1 MLWVVLLKIT
11 IRMKRTLLS
20 AMILLPIALFSQ
32 TMTGK
37 ITQAGSIVSYV
48 EVIAV
53 KDQKKQTAISDDKG
67 NYALKLFENG
77 NYNIKLI
84 QDGTEVSSM
93 DIVVNGDIKQDFLI
107 ERKNEKQIEGV
118 TLTARKKLIER
129 KADRLVFNVSNSV
142 ASQGMDGADALAT
155 TPLVKVDDNAGVS
168 IAGKSG
174 VSVMINE
181 RILNLSSTELV
192 TYLKSL
198 RSENI
203 EKIEVI
209 TTPPAKYEAQ
219 GNSGL
224 INIVLK
230 KNQNLGWSGSLTT
243 SLQQQTYTAFSN
255 SATINY
261 QNEKLRSSLKLRQNK
276 YEKHSFENYWIQGAE
291 GLKSHDDRRDFGD
304 GLGANLSIDYQ
315 LGKKSNIGFIYDY
328 GFGHSNMDI
337 ENTSDYF
344 QNDIYTNTLS
354 TDAEHRGK
362 TIQHTVSAYY
372 DLKFGK
378 QDNKLSITGNYF
390 SNNPKN
396 IIDFTTTENSGNS
409 FVVKSPSMV
418 DYKIYSGQADLTLP
432 YQFAKTEAGVKFTN
446 FDNNS
451 SIFYQNLNN
460 GSYVPDPLKS
470 NEFEYNEKN
479 YAAYMSFEKSFNE
492 KWSAKAGLRYEYS
505 TVNGNSL
512 TSGQQTENSYG
523 KFFPTAYVAYKS
535 DENNTFN
542 LNYSKRINRPGFRA
556 INPYRWY
563 ININSYFTGNPL
575 LKPSINHNFEF
586 SHVYKGKLSTSV
598 YFQRTLDAFGQ
609 VASLSGESRTSTFFN
624 FYNQNNIGV
633 TLNYSDTFLKFWE
646 ANYSADVSYMSTEV
660 FATDAL
666 SKKGYGYDFNF
677 QNNLSLNKSKT
688 IQLIL
693 NYWFRLPSN
702 SGNVYMDFAGNF
714 TSGLKISLMEK
725 KLQINATVSDIFK
738 QARSIGEIYYS
749 TGTHSYNNYYDAR
762 RFTLSATYTF
772 GNKKVKEVGRN
783 VNFDEKYRAN

>member
-1 MLWVVLLKIT
+1 MKKIVLAVI
-11 IRMKRTLLS
+11 M
-20 AMILLPIALFSQ
+20 LLPAIALAQSIK
-32 TMTGK
+32 GK
-37 ITQAGSIVSYV
+37 ISQAGNAVPYI

-53 KDQKKQTAISDDKG
+53 KDQKKHTSISDEKG
-67 NYALKLFENG
+67 NYSLKLLENG
-77 NYNIKLI
+77 NYTIKLL
-84 QDGTEVSSM
+84 QDGIEISNR
-93 DIVVNGDIKQDFLI
+93 DIVINGEVKQDFFI
-107 ERKNEKQIEGV
+107 EKKNEKQIEGV

-142 ASQGMDGADALAT
+142 ASQGMDAVDALAT
-155 TPLVKVDDNAGVS
+155 TPLVKVDDNTGVS
-168 IAGKSG
+168 IVGKSG
-174 VSVMINE
+174 VAVMIND
-181 RILNLSSTELV
+181 RILNLSDAELV

-209 TTPPAKYEAQ
+209 TAPPAKYEAQ

-230 KNQNLGWSGSLTT
+230 KNQNLGWSGSLTS
-243 SLQQQTYTAFSN
+243 SLQQQTYTGNSN
-255 SATINY
+255 SVTVNY

-276 YEKHSFENYWIQGAE
+276 NEKHSYENYWIEGE
-291 GLKSHDDRRDFGD
+291 DGLKSNDNRRDFGD
-304 GLGANLSIDYQ
+304 GLGANLSLDYQ
-315 LGKKSNIGFIYDY
+315 LSKKSNVGFIYDF

-337 ENTSDYF
+337 RNTSNYF
-344 QNDIYTNTLS
+344 QNGIYTNTLL
-354 TDAEHRGK
+354 TDAEHRATGR
-362 TIQHTVSAYY
+362 QHTASAYY

-390 SNNPKN
+390 SNTPET
-396 IIDFTTTENSGNS
+396 IIDFTTTESSGDR

-451 SIFYQNLNN
+451 SIFYQNLAN
-460 GSYVPDPLKS
+460 GQYITDPLKS

-479 YAAYMSFEKSFNE
+479 YAAYISFEKSFNE

-505 TVNGNSL
+505 VVNGNSL
-512 TSGQQTENSYG
+512 TSGQRTENSYG
-523 KFFPTAYVAYKS
+523 KFFPTAYISYKS
-535 DENNTFN
+535 NENHTFN

-563 ININSYFTGNPL
+563 ININSYFTGNPF
-575 LKPSINHNFEF
+575 LKPSINHNFEL
-586 SHVYKGKLSTSV
+586 SYVYKGKLSASA
-598 YFQRTLDAFGQ
+598 YFQRTVEAFSQ
-609 VASLSGESRTSTFFN
+609 LATLKGENRVSTFEN
-624 FYNQNNIGV
+624 YYNQNSMGV
-633 TLNYSDTFLKFWE
+633 SLNYSDTFFKKWE
-646 ANYSADVSYMSTEV
+646 ANYSANYSYMNTDV

-666 SKKGYGYDFNF
+666 ARKGNSYDFDF
-677 QNNLSLNKSKT
+677 QNNISLNQSKT

-702 SGNVYMDFAGNF
+702 SGNSYMKFAGNL
-714 TSGLKISLMEK
+714 TSGVKLNLMEK
-725 KLQINATVSDIFK
+725 SLQLNIFVSDILK
-738 QARSIGEIYYS
+738 QGKSLGEIYYT

-762 RFTLSATYTF
+762 RLTLSATYTF
-772 GNKKVKEVGRN
+772 GNKKVKGMDRN
-783 VNFDEKYRAN
+783 VRFDEKNRAN

>member
-1 MLWVVLLKIT
+1 
-11 IRMKRTLLS
+11 MKKTLLAVIMLS
-20 AMILLPIALFSQ
+20 PLAAFAQSI
-32 TMTGK
+32 TGK
-37 ITQAGSIVSYV
+37 ITQTGNAVPYV
-48 EVIAV
+48 EVVAV
-53 KDQKKQTAISDDKG
+53 KNQKQQTAISDEKG
-67 NYALKLFENG
+67 NYSLKLSENG
-77 NYNIKLI
+77 NYNIRLI
-84 QDGTEVSSM
+84 QDGNEISNK
-93 DIVVNGDIKQDFLI
+93 DININGTLKQDFSI
-107 ERKNEKQIEGV
+107 EKKNEKQIEGV

-142 ASQGMDGADALAT
+142 ASQGMDAVDALAT
-155 TPLVKVDDNAGVS
+155 TPLVKVDDNTGVS
-168 IAGKSG
+168 IVGKSG
-174 VSVMINE
+174 VAVMIND
-181 RILNLSSTELV
+181 RILNLSDAELV

-209 TTPPAKYEAQ
+209 TAPPAKYEAQ

-230 KNQNLGWSGSLTT
+230 KNRSLGWSGSLTS
-243 SLQQQTYTAFSN
+243 SLQQQTYTGNSN
-255 SATINY
+255 SVTINY

-276 YEKHSFENYWIQGAE
+276 NEKHSYENYWIEGAD
-291 GLKSHDDRRDFGD
+291 GLKSNDNRRDFGD
-304 GLGANLSIDYQ
+304 GLGVNLSLDYQ
-315 LGKKSNIGFIYDY
+315 LNKKSNLGFIYDF

-337 ENTSDYF
+337 RNTSNYF
-344 QNDIYTNTLS
+344 QNGIYTNTLL
-354 TDAEHRGK
+354 TDAEHRATGR
-362 TIQHTVSAYY
+362 QHTASAYY

-390 SNNPKN
+390 SNTPETT
-396 IIDFTTTENSGNS
+396 IDFTTTESSGDR

-451 SIFYQNLNN
+451 SIFYQNLMN
-460 GSYVPDPLKS
+460 GQYITDPLKS

-479 YAAYMSFEKSFNE
+479 YAAYISFERSFNE

-505 TVNGNSL
+505 VVNGNSL

-523 KFFPTAYVAYKS
+523 KFFPTAYISYKS
-535 DENNTFN
+535 NENHTFN

-563 ININSYFTGNPL
+563 ININSYFTGNPF
-575 LKPSINHNFEF
+575 LKPSINHNFEL
-586 SHVYKGKLSTSV
+586 SYVYKGKLSASA
-598 YFQRTLDAFGQ
+598 YFQRTVEAFGQ
-609 VASLSGESRTSTFFN
+609 LATLKGENRVSTFEN
-624 FYNQNNIGV
+624 YYNQNSMGIS
-633 TLNYSDTFLKFWE
+633 LNYSDTFFKKWE
-646 ANYSADVSYMSTEV
+646 ANYSANYSYMNTDV

-666 SKKGYGYDFNF
+666 SRKGNSYDFDF
-677 QNNLSLNKSKT
+677 QNNISLNQSKT

-702 SGNVYMDFAGNF
+702 SGNSYMKFAGNL
-714 TSGLKISLMEK
+714 TSGVKLNLMEK
-725 KLQINATVSDIFK
+725 SLQLNVFVSDILK
-738 QARSIGEIYYS
+738 QGKSLGEIYYT

-762 RFTLSATYTF
+762 RLTISATYTF
-772 GNKKVKEVGRN
+772 GNKKVKGMDRN
-783 VNFDEKYRAN
+783 VRFDEKNRAN

>member
-1 MLWVVLLKIT
+1 
-11 IRMKRTLLS
+11 MKKTLLAVIMLS
-20 AMILLPIALFSQ
+20 PLAAFAQSI
-32 TMTGK
+32 TGK
-37 ITQAGSIVSYV
+37 ITQTGNAVPYV
-48 EVIAV
+48 EVVAV
-53 KDQKKQTAISDDKG
+53 KNQKQQTAISDEKG
-67 NYALKLFENG
+67 NYSLKLFENG
-77 NYNIKLI
+77 NYNIRLI
-84 QDGTEVSSM
+84 QDGIEISNK
-93 DIVVNGDIKQDFLI
+93 DITINGTVKQDFSI
-107 ERKNEKQIEGV
+107 EKKNEKQIEGV

-142 ASQGMDGADALAT
+142 ASQGMDAVDALAT
-155 TPLVKVDDNAGVS
+155 TPLVKVDDNTGVS
-168 IAGKSG
+168 IVGKSG
-174 VSVMINE
+174 VAVMIND
-181 RILNLSSTELV
+181 RILNLSDAELV

-209 TTPPAKYEAQ
+209 TAPPAKYEAQ

-230 KNQNLGWSGSLTT
+230 RNQNLGWSGSLTS
-243 SLQQQTYTAFSN
+243 SLQQQTYTGNSN
-255 SATINY
+255 SVTINY

-276 YEKHSFENYWIQGAE
+276 NEKHSYENYWIEGAD
-291 GLKSHDDRRDFGD
+291 GLKSNDNRRDFGD
-304 GLGANLSIDYQ
+304 GLGANLSLDYQ
-315 LGKKSNIGFIYDY
+315 LNKKSNLGFIYDF

-337 ENTSDYF
+337 RNTSNYF
-344 QNDIYTNTLS
+344 QNGIYTNTLL
-354 TDAEHRGK
+354 TDAEHRATGR
-362 TIQHTVSAYY
+362 QHTASAYY

-390 SNNPKN
+390 SNTPETT
-396 IIDFTTTENSGNS
+396 IDFTTTESSGDR

-451 SIFYQNLNN
+451 SIFYQNLMN
-460 GSYVPDPLKS
+460 GQYITDPLKS

-479 YAAYMSFEKSFNE
+479 YAAYISFERSFNE

-505 TVNGNSL
+505 VVNGNSL

-523 KFFPTAYVAYKS
+523 KFFPTAYISYKS
-535 DENNTFN
+535 NENHTFN

-563 ININSYFTGNPL
+563 ININSYFTGNPF
-575 LKPSINHNFEF
+575 LKPSINHNFEL
-586 SHVYKGKLSTSV
+586 SYVYKGKLSASA
-598 YFQRTLDAFGQ
+598 YFQRTVEAFGQ
-609 VASLSGESRTSTFFN
+609 LATLKGENRVSTFEN
-624 FYNQNNIGV
+624 YYNQNSMGIS
-633 TLNYSDTFLKFWE
+633 LNYSDTFFKKWE
-646 ANYSADVSYMSTEV
+646 ANYSANYSYMNTDV

-666 SKKGYGYDFNF
+666 SRKGNSYDFDF
-677 QNNLSLNKSKT
+677 QNNISLNQSKT

-702 SGNVYMDFAGNF
+702 SGNSYMKFAGNL
-714 TSGLKISLMEK
+714 TSGVKLNLMEK
-725 KLQINATVSDIFK
+725 SLQLNVFVSDILK
-738 QARSIGEIYYS
+738 QGKSLGEIYYT

-762 RFTLSATYTF
+762 RLTISATYTF
-772 GNKKVKEVGRN
+772 GNKKVKGMDRN
-783 VNFDEKYRAN
+783 VRFDEKNRAN

>member
-1 MLWVVLLKIT
+1 MKKIVLAVI
-11 IRMKRTLLS
+11 M
-20 AMILLPIALFSQ
+20 LLPAIALAQSIK
-32 TMTGK
+32 GK
-37 ITQAGSIVSYV
+37 ISQAGNAVPYI

-53 KDQKKQTAISDDKG
+53 KDQKKHTSISDEKG
-67 NYALKLFENG
+67 NYSLKLLENG
-77 NYNIKLI
+77 NYTIRLI
-84 QDGTEVSSM
+84 QDGIEISHKDIAINGEV
-93 DIVVNGDIKQDFLI
+93 KQDFFI
-107 ERKNEKQIEGV
+107 EKKNEKQIEGV

-142 ASQGMDGADALAT
+142 ASQGMDAVDALAT
-155 TPLVKVDDNAGVS
+155 TPLVKVDDNTGVS
-168 IAGKSG
+168 IVGKSG
-174 VSVMINE
+174 VAVMIND
-181 RILNLSSTELV
+181 RILNLSDAELV

-209 TTPPAKYEAQ
+209 TAPPAKYEAQ

-230 KNQNLGWSGSLTT
+230 KNQNLGWSGSLTS
-243 SLQQQTYTAFSN
+243 SLQQQTYTGNSN
-255 SATINY
+255 SVTVNY

-276 YEKHSFENYWIQGAE
+276 NEKHSYENYWIEGTD
-291 GLKSHDDRRDFGD
+291 GLKSNDDRRDFGD
-304 GLGANLSIDYQ
+304 GLGANLSLDYQ
-315 LGKKSNIGFIYDY
+315 LSKKSNVGFIYDF

-337 ENTSDYF
+337 RNTSNYF
-344 QNDIYTNTLS
+344 QNGIYTNTLL
-354 TDAEHRGK
+354 TDAEHRATGR
-362 TIQHTVSAYY
+362 QHTASAYY

-390 SNNPKN
+390 SNTPET
-396 IIDFTTTENSGNS
+396 IIDFTTTESSGDR

-451 SIFYQNLNN
+451 SIFYQNLTN
-460 GSYVPDPLKS
+460 GQYITDPLKS

-479 YAAYMSFEKSFNE
+479 YAAYISFEKSFNE

-505 TVNGNSL
+505 VVNGNSL

-523 KFFPTAYVAYKS
+523 KFFPTAYISYKS
-535 DENNTFN
+535 NENHTFN

-563 ININSYFTGNPL
+563 INIYSYFTGNPF
-575 LKPSINHNFEF
+575 LKPSINHNFEL
-586 SHVYKGKLSTSV
+586 SYVYKGKLSASA
-598 YFQRTLDAFGQ
+598 YFQRTVEAFSQ
-609 VASLSGESRTSTFFN
+609 LATLKGENRVSTFEN
-624 FYNQNNIGV
+624 YYNQNSMGV
-633 TLNYSDTFLKFWE
+633 SLNYSDTFFKKWE
-646 ANYSADVSYMSTEV
+646 ANYSANYSYMNTDV

-666 SKKGYGYDFNF
+666 ARKGNSYDFDF
-677 QNNLSLNKSKT
+677 QNNISLNQSKT

-702 SGNVYMDFAGNF
+702 SGNSYMKFAGNL
-714 TSGLKISLMEK
+714 TSGVKLNLMEK
-725 KLQINATVSDIFK
+725 SLQLNIFVSDILK
-738 QARSIGEIYYS
+738 QGKSLGEIYYT

-762 RFTLSATYTF
+762 RLTLSATYTF
-772 GNKKVKEVGRN
+772 GNKKVKGMDRN
-783 VNFDEKYRAN
+783 VRFDEKNRAN

>member
-1 MLWVVLLKIT
+1 MKKIVLAVI
-11 IRMKRTLLS
+11 M
-20 AMILLPIALFSQ
+20 LLPAIALAQSIK
-32 TMTGK
+32 GK
-37 ITQAGSIVSYV
+37 ISQAGNAVPYI

-53 KDQKKQTAISDDKG
+53 KDQKKHTSISDEKG
-67 NYALKLFENG
+67 NYSLKLSENG
-77 NYNIKLI
+77 NYTIKLL
-84 QDGTEVSSM
+84 QDGIEISHK
-93 DIVVNGDIKQDFLI
+93 DIAINGPVKQDFFI
-107 ERKNEKQIEGV
+107 EKKNEKQIEGV

-142 ASQGMDGADALAT
+142 ASQGMDAVDALAT
-155 TPLVKVDDNAGVS
+155 TPLVKVDDNTGVS
-168 IAGKSG
+168 IVGKSG
-174 VSVMINE
+174 VAVMIND
-181 RILNLSSTELV
+181 RILNLSDAELV

-209 TTPPAKYEAQ
+209 TAPPAKYEAQ

-230 KNQNLGWSGSLTT
+230 KNQNLGWSGSLTS
-243 SLQQQTYTAFSN
+243 SLQQQTYTGNSN
-255 SATINY
+255 SVTVNY

-276 YEKHSFENYWIQGAE
+276 NEKHSYENYWIEGAD
-291 GLKSHDDRRDFGD
+291 GLKSNDNRRDFGD
-304 GLGANLSIDYQ
+304 GLGANLSLDYQ
-315 LGKKSNIGFIYDY
+315 LSKKSNVGFIYDF

-337 ENTSDYF
+337 RNTSNYF
-344 QNDIYTNTLS
+344 QNGIYTNTLL
-354 TDAEHRGK
+354 TDAQHRATGR
-362 TIQHTVSAYY
+362 QHTASAYY

-390 SNNPKN
+390 SNTPET
-396 IIDFTTTENSGNS
+396 IIDFTTTESSGDR

-451 SIFYQNLNN
+451 SIFYQNLTN
-460 GSYVPDPLKS
+460 GEYITDPLKS

-479 YAAYMSFEKSFNE
+479 YAAYISFEKSFNE

-505 TVNGNSL
+505 VVNGNSL

-523 KFFPTAYVAYKS
+523 KFFPTAYISYKS
-535 DENNTFN
+535 NENHTFN

-563 ININSYFTGNPL
+563 ININSYFTGNPF

-586 SHVYKGKLSTSV
+586 SYVYKGKLSASA
-598 YFQRTLDAFGQ
+598 YFQRTVDAFGQ
-609 VASLSGESRTSTFFN
+609 LATLKGENRVSTFEN
-624 FYNQNNIGV
+624 YYNQNSMGV
-633 TLNYSDTFLKFWE
+633 SLNYSDTFFKKWE
-646 ANYSADVSYMSTEV
+646 ANYSANYSYMSTDV

-666 SKKGYGYDFNF
+666 ARKGNSYDFDF
-677 QNNLSLNKSKT
+677 QNNISLNQSKT

-702 SGNVYMDFAGNF
+702 SGNSYMKFAGNL
-714 TSGLKISLMEK
+714 TSGVKLNLMEK
-725 KLQINATVSDIFK
+725 SLQLNVFVSDILK
-738 QARSIGEIYYS
+738 QGKSLGEIYYT

-762 RFTLSATYTF
+762 RLTISATYTF
-772 GNKKVKEVGRN
+772 GNKKVKGMDRN
-783 VNFDEKYRAN
+783 VKFDEKNRAN

>member
-1 MLWVVLLKIT
+1 MKKIVLAVI
-11 IRMKRTLLS
+11 M
-20 AMILLPIALFSQ
+20 LLPAIALAQSIK
-32 TMTGK
+32 GK
-37 ITQAGSIVSYV
+37 ISQAGNAVPYI

-53 KDQKKQTAISDDKG
+53 KDQKKHTSISDEKG
-67 NYALKLFENG
+67 NYSLKLSENG
-77 NYNIKLI
+77 NYTIKLL
-84 QDGTEVSSM
+84 QDGIEISNR
-93 DIVVNGDIKQDFLI
+93 DIVINGEVKQDFFI
-107 ERKNEKQIEGV
+107 EKKNEKQIEGV

-142 ASQGMDGADALAT
+142 ASQGMDAVDALAT
-155 TPLVKVDDNAGVS
+155 TPLVKVDDNTGVS
-168 IAGKSG
+168 IVGKSG
-174 VSVMINE
+174 VAVMIND
-181 RILNLSSTELV
+181 RILNLSDAELV

-209 TTPPAKYEAQ
+209 TAPPAKYEAQ

-230 KNQNLGWSGSLTT
+230 KNQNLGWSGSLTS
-243 SLQQQTYTAFSN
+243 SLQQQTYTGNSN
-255 SATINY
+255 SVTVNY

-276 YEKHSFENYWIQGAE
+276 NEKHSYENYWIEGE
-291 GLKSHDDRRDFGD
+291 DGLKSNDNRRDFGD
-304 GLGANLSIDYQ
+304 GLGANLSLDYQ
-315 LGKKSNIGFIYDY
+315 LSKKSNVGFIYDF

-337 ENTSDYF
+337 RNTSNYF
-344 QNDIYTNTLS
+344 QNGIYTNTLL
-354 TDAEHRGK
+354 TDAEHRATGR
-362 TIQHTVSAYY
+362 QHTASAYY

-390 SNNPKN
+390 SDTPET
-396 IIDFTTTENSGNS
+396 IIDFTTTESSGDR

-451 SIFYQNLNN
+451 SIFYQNLTN
-460 GSYVPDPLKS
+460 GQYITDPLKS

-479 YAAYMSFEKSFNE
+479 YAAYISFEKSFNE

-505 TVNGNSL
+505 VVNGNSL

-523 KFFPTAYVAYKS
+523 KFFPTAYISYKS
-535 DENNTFN
+535 NENHTLN

-563 ININSYFTGNPL
+563 ININSYFTGNPF
-575 LKPSINHNFEF
+575 LKPSINHNFEL
-586 SHVYKGKLSTSV
+586 SYVYKGKLSASA
-598 YFQRTLDAFGQ
+598 YFQRTVEAFSQ
-609 VASLSGESRTSTFFN
+609 LATLKGENRVSTFEN
-624 FYNQNNIGV
+624 YYNQNSMGV
-633 TLNYSDTFLKFWE
+633 SLNYSDTFFKKWE
-646 ANYSADVSYMSTEV
+646 ANYSANYSYMNTDV

-666 SKKGYGYDFNF
+666 ARKGNSYDFDF
-677 QNNLSLNKSKT
+677 QNNISLNQSKT
-688 IQLIL
+688 IQLIM

-702 SGNVYMDFAGNF
+702 SGNSYMKFAGNL
-714 TSGLKISLMEK
+714 TSGVKLNLMEK
-725 KLQINATVSDIFK
+725 SLQLNIFVSDILK
-738 QARSIGEIYYS
+738 QGKSLGEIYYT

-762 RFTLSATYTF
+762 RLTLSATYTF
-772 GNKKVKEVGRN
+772 GNKKVKGMDRN
-783 VNFDEKYRAN
+783 VRFDEKNRAN

>member
-1 MLWVVLLKIT
+1 MKKIVLAVI
-11 IRMKRTLLS
+11 M
-20 AMILLPIALFSQ
+20 LLPAIALAQSIK
-32 TMTGK
+32 GK
-37 ITQAGSIVSYV
+37 ISQAGNAVPYI

-53 KDQKKQTAISDDKG
+53 KDQKKHTSISD
-67 NYALKLFENG
+67 ENG
-77 NYNIKLI
+77 NYSLKLLENGNYTIRLI
-84 QDGTEVSSM
+84 QDGIEISHKDIAINGEV
-93 DIVVNGDIKQDFLI
+93 KQDFFI
-107 ERKNEKQIEGV
+107 EKKNEKQIEGV

-142 ASQGMDGADALAT
+142 ASQGMDAVDALAT
-155 TPLVKVDDNAGVS
+155 TPLVKVDDNTGVS
-168 IAGKSG
+168 IVGKSG
-174 VSVMINE
+174 VAVMIND
-181 RILNLSSTELV
+181 RILNLSDAELV

-209 TTPPAKYEAQ
+209 TAPPAKYEAQ

-230 KNQNLGWSGSLTT
+230 KNQNLGWSGSLTS
-243 SLQQQTYTAFSN
+243 SLQQQTYTGNSN
-255 SATINY
+255 SVTVNY

-276 YEKHSFENYWIQGAE
+276 NEKHSYENYWIEGE
-291 GLKSHDDRRDFGD
+291 DGLKSNDNRRDFGD
-304 GLGANLSIDYQ
+304 GLGANLSLDYQ
-315 LGKKSNIGFIYDY
+315 LSKKSNVGFIYDF

-337 ENTSDYF
+337 RNTSNYF
-344 QNDIYTNTLS
+344 QNGIYTNTLL
-354 TDAEHRGK
+354 TDAQHRATGR
-362 TIQHTVSAYY
+362 QHTASAYY

-378 QDNKLSITGNYF
+378 QDNKLNITGNYF
-390 SNNPKN
+390 SNTPET
-396 IIDFTTTENSGNS
+396 IIDFTTTESSGDR

-451 SIFYQNLNN
+451 SIFYQNLTN
-460 GSYVPDPLKS
+460 GQYITDPLKS

-479 YAAYMSFEKSFNE
+479 YAAYISFEKSFNE

-505 TVNGNSL
+505 VVNGNSL

-523 KFFPTAYVAYKS
+523 KFFPTAYISYKS
-535 DENNTFN
+535 NENHTFN

-563 ININSYFTGNPL
+563 ININSYFTGNPF
-575 LKPSINHNFEF
+575 LKPSINHNFEL
-586 SHVYKGKLSTSV
+586 SYVYKGKLSASA
-598 YFQRTLDAFGQ
+598 YFQRTVEAFSQ
-609 VASLSGESRTSTFFN
+609 FATLKGENRVSTFEN
-624 FYNQNNIGV
+624 YYNQNSMGV
-633 TLNYSDTFLKFWE
+633 SLNYSDTFFKKWE
-646 ANYSADVSYMSTEV
+646 ANYSANYSYMNTDV

-666 SKKGYGYDFNF
+666 ARKGNSYDFDF
-677 QNNLSLNKSKT
+677 QNNISLNQSKT

-702 SGNVYMDFAGNF
+702 SGNSYMKFAGNL
-714 TSGLKISLMEK
+714 TSGVKLNLMEK
-725 KLQINATVSDIFK
+725 SLQLNIFVSDILK
-738 QARSIGEIYYS
+738 QGKSLGEIYYT

-762 RFTLSATYTF
+762 RLTLSATYTF
-772 GNKKVKEVGRN
+772 GNKKVKGMDRN
-783 VNFDEKYRAN
+783 VRFDEKNRAN

>member
-1 MLWVVLLKIT
+1 
-11 IRMKRTLLS
+11 MKKTLLAVIMLS
-20 AMILLPIALFSQ
+20 PLAAFAQSI
-32 TMTGK
+32 TGK
-37 ITQAGSIVSYV
+37 ITQTGNAVPYV
-48 EVIAV
+48 EVVAV
-53 KDQKKQTAISDDKG
+53 KNQKQQTAISDEKG
-67 NYALKLFENG
+67 NYSLKLFENG
-77 NYNIKLI
+77 NYNIRLI
-84 QDGTEVSSM
+84 QDGIEISNK
-93 DIVVNGDIKQDFLI
+93 DITINGTVKQDFSI
-107 ERKNEKQIEGV
+107 EKKNEKQIEGV

-142 ASQGMDGADALAT
+142 ASQGMDAVDALAT
-155 TPLVKVDDNAGVS
+155 TPLVKVDDNTGVS
-168 IAGKSG
+168 IVGKSG
-174 VSVMINE
+174 VAVMIND
-181 RILNLSSTELV
+181 RILNLSDAELV

-209 TTPPAKYEAQ
+209 TAPPAKYEAQ

-230 KNQNLGWSGSLTT
+230 KNQNLGWSGSLTS
-243 SLQQQTYTAFSN
+243 SLQQQTYTGNSN
-255 SATINY
+255 SVTINY

-276 YEKHSFENYWIQGAE
+276 NEKHSYENYWIEGAD
-291 GLKSHDDRRDFGD
+291 GLKSNDNRRDFGD
-304 GLGANLSIDYQ
+304 GLGANLSLDYQ
-315 LGKKSNIGFIYDY
+315 LNKKSNIGFIYDF

-337 ENTSDYF
+337 RNTSNYF
-344 QNDIYTNTLS
+344 QNGIYTNTLL
-354 TDAEHRGK
+354 TDAEHRATGR
-362 TIQHTVSAYY
+362 QHTASAYY

-390 SNNPKN
+390 SNTPETT
-396 IIDFTTTENSGNS
+396 IDFTTTESSGDR

-451 SIFYQNLNN
+451 SIFYQNLMN
-460 GSYVPDPLKS
+460 GQYITDPLKS

-479 YAAYMSFEKSFNE
+479 YAAYISFERSFNE

-505 TVNGNSL
+505 VVNGNSL

-523 KFFPTAYVAYKS
+523 KFFPTAYISYKS
-535 DENNTFN
+535 NENHTFN

-563 ININSYFTGNPL
+563 ININSYFTGNPF
-575 LKPSINHNFEF
+575 LKPSINHNFEL
-586 SHVYKGKLSTSV
+586 SYVYKGKLSASA
-598 YFQRTLDAFGQ
+598 YFQRTVEAFGQ
-609 VASLSGESRTSTFFN
+609 LATLKGENRVSTFEN
-624 FYNQNNIGV
+624 YYNQNSMGIS
-633 TLNYSDTFLKFWE
+633 LNYSDTFFKKWE
-646 ANYSADVSYMSTEV
+646 ANYSANYSYMNTDV

-666 SKKGYGYDFNF
+666 SRKGNSYDFDF
-677 QNNLSLNKSKT
+677 QNNISLNQSKT

-702 SGNVYMDFAGNF
+702 SGNSYMKFAGNL
-714 TSGLKISLMEK
+714 TSGVKLNLMEK
-725 KLQINATVSDIFK
+725 SLQLNVFVSDILK
-738 QARSIGEIYYS
+738 QGKSLGEIYYT

-762 RFTLSATYTF
+762 RLTVSATYTF
-772 GNKKVKEVGRN
+772 GNKKVKGMDRN
-783 VNFDEKYRAN
+783 VRFDEKNRAN